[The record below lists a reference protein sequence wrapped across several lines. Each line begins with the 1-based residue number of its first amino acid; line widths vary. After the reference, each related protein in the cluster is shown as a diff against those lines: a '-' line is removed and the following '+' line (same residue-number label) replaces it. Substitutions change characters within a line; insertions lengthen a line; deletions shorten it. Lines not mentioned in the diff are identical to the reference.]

1 MEAVRAFLLEFSSI
15 TSLLE
20 FLMSERMLSSVV
32 LALHKRMK
40 VIKRDGSTVEFDRK
54 KIVTAIGKANEAVDF
69 EDRITDAQIKSIVD
83 KVMKSLCINLQ
94 KARFILPTRLL

>member
-1 MEAVRAFLLEFSSI
+1 
-15 TSLLE
+15 
-20 FLMSERMLSSVV
+20 
-32 LALHKRMK
+32 MK

-83 KVMKSLCINLQ
+83 DIAYSSKISRIW
-94 KARFILPTRLL
+94 